1 MLIYKIARRFLFSAC
16 SHSVVNLVAAV
27 STVAVMVPV
36 MAMVVILSLHN
47 GLQSYIEKMY
57 GQFDSSLR
65 IEKTE
70 GQFFDV
76 DSAKI
81 EQLGSIG
88 IASRVLQSG
97 VLLEWGGRQYVA
109 TIRGVDSMY
118 ADVVP
123 IKGRIEQGRWE
134 LYKGDLPRAV
144 IGAGVGYALGMSIA
158 IDEPI
163 YVYTLV
169 PMPSMLS
176 MLPIP
181 LYKSEPIY
189 AAGVFALD
197 EATDAKYIFAP
208 LKFVEN
214 LIGSNGQ
221 LSSIEVKIDD
231 NISPKE
237 AKARAQEIFGSE
249 FTIRTQHEQRETIF
263 KVINS
268 EKWLIYAL
276 LSLVVMI
283 ASLSLAGC
291 TLMMISE
298 KRDQSATLSAMGLS
312 GNKLR
317 AVFTSLGMMIVGI
330 GIVTG
335 IALGTAIS
343 LVQQH
348 FGIIKMAGE
357 SFLMEAYPVKVQI
370 TDLGLVAI
378 GVGVIGYVIV
388 RIAASSATKGQKK

>member
-47 GLQSYIEKMY
+47 GLQSYIETMY

-70 GQFFDV
+70 GQLFDA
-76 DSAKI
+76 DNAKI
-81 EQLGSIG
+81 ERLRSVGTM
-88 IASRVLQSG
+88 SRVLESG

-118 ADVVP
+118 SDVVP
-123 IKGRIEQGRWE
+123 IKERIEQGRWE
-134 LYKGDLPRAV
+134 LNKGDLPRAV
-144 IGAGVGYALGMSIA
+144 VGAGVSYALGMSIA
-158 IDEPI
+158 VDEPI

-169 PMPSMLS
+169 PMPSMLAI
-176 MLPIP
+176 LPIP
-181 LYKSEPIY
+181 LYKYEPIY
-189 AAGVFALD
+189 AGGVFALD
-197 EATDAKYIFAP
+197 EATDSRYMFAP
-208 LKFVEN
+208 LEFVEN
-214 LIGSNGQ
+214 LLGSEGR
-221 LSSIEVKIDD
+221 LSSIEVKINN
-231 NISPKE
+231 NISPERAKE
-237 AKARAQEIFGSE
+237 RAQEIFGDE
-249 FTIRTQHEQRETIF
+249 FNVQTRHEQRETVF

-312 GNKLR
+312 GQRLR

-330 GIVTG
+330 GIVAG
-335 IALGTAIS
+335 IAIGTVLS
-343 LVQQH
+343 LLQQH

-357 SFLMEAYPVKVQI
+357 SFLMEAYPVKVQVL
-370 TDLGLVAI
+370 DLGLIAI
-378 GVGVIGYVIV
+378 GVGAIGYVIV
-388 RIAASSATKGQKK
+388 RIATSSATKGQKK